1 MKTYKIPVVWQMMG
15 TVEVQAESLDDAVEK
30 VLDTSVPL
38 PEDGEYIEGSF
49 EVDESVYSLQEDESL
64 SDYYTV
70 GSHVNV
76 TFNTN
81 GRFSGVIKGHNCGFI
96 VVEDED
102 GGAIW
107 EVEPHMVSFCSDKYI
122 HD

>member
-81 GRFSGVIKGHNCGFI
+81 DRFSGVIKGHNCGSI

-102 GGAIW
+102 GATW
-107 EVEPHMVSFCSDKYI
+107 EVEPHMVSFRSDVNMT
-122 HD
+122 H

>member
-49 EVDESVYSLQEDESL
+49 EVDESVYSTEDDDLWGEDKISFVI
-64 SDYYTV
+64 YY
-70 GSHVNV
+70 
-76 TFNTN
+76 F
-81 GRFSGVIKGHNCGFI
+81 FL
-96 VVEDED
+96 
-102 GGAIW
+102 
-107 EVEPHMVSFCSDKYI
+107 P
-122 HD
+122 